1 MTPRQRWVLVLG
13 LTALLVA
20 VLALPALR
28 PPRPL
33 QLGGWTVRPPAAA
46 TRRAPT
52 PAGGGPLILLG
63 DSITAAGP
71 WTEAFPQRWV
81 INAGIPGDTS
91 TDLLARLDAV
101 APLPGATVVLMGG
114 INDILREQ
122 PAAAVAERLL
132 AVRRRLLERGAA
144 RVLVVMTL
152 PCEAA
157 RWGPRCLEPV
167 AALNRRLEAAVP
179 EADLLDLRPELSDA
193 GGLRRSMGTDGL
205 HLNRAAYR
213 LWIVR
218 LGAVL

>member
-1 MTPRQRWVLVLG
+1 MTPRQRLG
-13 LTALLVA
+13 LGFGLMALLVA

-28 PPRPL
+28 PPPPF
-33 QLGGWTVRPPAAA
+33 QPGGGGRSPAAPSRG
-46 TRRAPT
+46 TST
-52 PAGGGPLILLG
+52 PAAQAPLILLG

-71 WTEAFPQRWV
+71 WHEAFPQRWV

-91 TDLLARLDAV
+91 TDLLARLDAL

-114 INDILREQ
+114 INDILRDQ

-132 AVRRRLLERGAA
+132 DVRRRLLERGAV
-144 RVLVVMTL
+144 RVLVVATL

-167 AALNRRLEAAVP
+167 AALNRRLKQALP
-179 EADLLDLRPELSDA
+179 EADVLDLRPELSDA

-213 LWIVR
+213 VWIRR
-218 LGAVL
+218 LGAML

>member
-132 AVRRRLLERGAA
+132 AGRRPG
-144 RVLVVMTL
+144 
-152 PCEAA
+152 
-157 RWGPRCLEPV
+157 
-167 AALNRRLEAAVP
+167 
-179 EADLLDLRPELSDA
+179 A
-193 GGLRRSMGTDGL
+193 GGDDPAL
-205 HLNRAAYR
+205 
-213 LWIVR
+213 
-218 LGAVL
+218 